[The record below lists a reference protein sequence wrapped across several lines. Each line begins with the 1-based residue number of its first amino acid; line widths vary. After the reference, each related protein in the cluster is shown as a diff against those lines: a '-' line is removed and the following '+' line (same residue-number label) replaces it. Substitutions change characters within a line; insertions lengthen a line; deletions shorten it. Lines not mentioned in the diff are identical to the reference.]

1 MLALVRRIAFKN
13 APGSAGDLLRCYPP
27 AVTTYLVRA
36 RARILQGPCLA
47 RLEFRKAR
55 DAHSMVL
62 RCLGPNVYVCACCC
76 CWSPCC
82 RLSTG
87 DSVRCVLP
95 THILACVLHCLQK
108 YGVDLLC
115 DRPLPADRVEGGS
128 SAFGVRRLAGDTS
141 FLSLVEAAGRRMFPA
156 DDGVVLGV
164 SRVRALCP
172 KSVGRAA
179 VCQTCLHFQKA

>member
-1 MLALVRRIAFKN
+1 MLALIRRIAFKN
-13 APGSAGDLLRCYPP
+13 TPGSAGDLLRSYPP

-36 RARILQGPCLA
+36 RARVLQGPCLA
-47 RLEFRKAR
+47 FRKAR
-55 DAHSMVL
+55 DAHSVVL
-62 RCLGPNVYVCACCC
+62 RCLGPNVSVCASY

-95 THILACVLHCLQK
+95 THILACVLRCLQK

-128 SAFGVRRLAGDTS
+128 SAFGVRRLAGDAS

-179 VCQTCLHFQKA
+179 VCQTCLHF